1 MDCARCC
8 FGILRKRSWL
18 VKRKPQ
24 IECAVSGRWRG
35 TSETCDLGPGHN
47 ERQAVARCAAEIVT
61 GKRTTGGHT
70 ATRPWEAE
78 P

>member
-35 TSETCDLGPGHN
+35 TSETCDLMLF
-47 ERQAVARCAAEIVT
+47 ERQVVARCAAEIVT
-61 GKRTTGGHT
+61 RKSETGGHT